1 MEPCIRNFLSSL
13 ELEKAASTHTLRA
26 YRGDLMALSAAVRG
40 DVLGA
45 DLSALRKHLSQLSL
59 SKPSPATTQRR
70 LSAIRT
76 FYKWAVREGLIE
88 ASPAER
94 ISSPKSKQKV
104 PRFFDYEEVA
114 SIVERPTQSGW
125 FQLRNRAI
133 LEIMYGAG
141 LRVAEVSSLDIVDVS
156 LGERLVDVRE
166 GKGRKQRIVPVGPP
180 AISAVREWLQ
190 VRGES
195 EDSALFLNRHSG
207 RLSTR
212 AMHRIVRDAGLKN
225 GVVGSH
231 PHALRHTCATHLLA
245 GGADLRAIQEQLG
258 HSSLSST
265 QRYSHVSV
273 ERLLDVY
280 RESHPRA
287 KTRDKELSHDKIGEG
302 TEQVEGA
309 D

>member
-1 MEPCIRNFLSSL
+1 MESCVKKFLSCL
-13 ELEKAASTHTLRA
+13 ELEKGASSHTLRA
-26 YRGDLMALSAAVRG
+26 YKGDLVALSEASSGDILAV
-40 DVLGA
+40 
-45 DLSALRKHLSQLSL
+45 DLSVLRRHLSQLSL
-59 SKPSPATTQRR
+59 TKPSPSTTQRR

-88 ASPAER
+88 VSPAER
-94 ISSPKSKQKV
+94 IRSPKSVQRV
-104 PRFFDYEEVA
+104 PRFFDYEEVSA
-114 SIVERPTQSGW
+114 IVEQPTQSGW
-125 FQLRNRAI
+125 FQIRNRAI
-133 LEIMYGAG
+133 LEILYGAG
-141 LRVAEVSSLDIVDVS
+141 LRVAEVASLDIMDVS
-156 LGERLVDVRE
+156 QSERLVDVRE

-180 AISAVREWLQ
+180 AIRAVAEWLE
-190 VRGES
+190 VRGDS
-195 EDSALFLNRHSG
+195 EESALFLNRYTG

-280 RESHPRA
+280 RQAHPRA
-287 KTRDKELSHDKIGEG
+287 QVKEDKAEHRKKSQKD
-302 TEQVEGA
+302 

>member
-1 MEPCIRNFLSSL
+1 LESCIQEFLCCL
-13 ELEKAASTHTLRA
+13 ELEKGASVHTLRA
-26 YRGDLMALSAAVRG
+26 YRGDLSALSVAANGEILRV
-40 DVLGA
+40 
-45 DLSALRKHLSQLSL
+45 DLSVLRRHLSQLSL

-70 LSAIRT
+70 LSAIRS
-76 FYKWAVREGLIE
+76 FYKWAVREDLLE
-88 ASPAER
+88 TSPAER
-94 ISSPKSKQKV
+94 IRSPKSNQRV
-104 PRFFDYEEVA
+104 PRFFDYEEVSA
-114 SIVERPTQSGW
+114 IVERPTQTGW
-125 FQLRNRAI
+125 FQIRNRAI

-141 LRVAEVSSLDIVDVS
+141 LRVAEVASLDIFDIS
-156 LGERLVDVRE
+156 LSERLVDVRE

-180 AISAVREWLQ
+180 AVTAVREWLE
-190 VRGES
+190 VRGDT
-195 EDSALFLNRHSG
+195 EDECLFLNKHKR

-265 QRYSHVSV
+265 QRYSHVSI

-287 KTRDKELSHDKIGEG
+287 QIHDEDNKSTKKSGIE
-302 TEQVEGA
+302 E
-309 D
+309 

>member
-1 MEPCIRNFLSSL
+1 MESCVKEFLCSL
-13 ELEKAASTHTLRA
+13 ELEKGASAHTIRA
-26 YRGDLMALSAAVRG
+26 YKGDLVALSVAAKG
-40 DVLGA
+40 DILAA
-45 DLSALRKHLSQLSL
+45 DLSVLRRHLSQLSL
-59 SKPSPATTQRR
+59 SKPSPSTTQRR

-76 FYKWAVREGLIE
+76 FFKWAVREGLIE

-94 ISSPKSKQKV
+94 IRSPKSLQRV
-104 PRFFDYEEVA
+104 PRFFDYEEV
-114 SIVERPTQSGW
+114 SDIVEHPTQSGW
-125 FQLRNRAI
+125 FQIRNRAI
-133 LEIMYGAG
+133 LEVLYGAG
-141 LRVAEVSSLDIVDVS
+141 LRVAEAASLDIMDIS
-156 LGERLVDVRE
+156 QSERLVDVRQ

-180 AISAVREWLQ
+180 AISAVVEWLE
-190 VRGES
+190 VRGET
-195 EDSALFLNRHSG
+195 EESALFLNRHLG

-212 AMHRIVRDAGLKN
+212 AIHRIVRDSGLKN

-280 RESHPRA
+280 RQSHPRA
-287 KTRDKELSHDKIGEG
+287 QVKEDKMEHLKNNQND
-302 TEQVEGA
+302 